1 MLAEDRAL
9 KVWQTRRI
17 ETVLM
22 KWDGIPGNLGHI
34 MPTIKVN
41 SDMWTEN
48 VFKNLQRLNGDSELE
63 PKPCHEYGIMSRHSV
78 MFGHGVMHLDL
89 RLAAALLIVYWHKEN
104 DNVLHWMKREMSN
117 LVLEFFPYGIGSNF
131 DLEKFGALIEFRNNL
146 SGICP
151 IIVFALHRFPPEGVV
166 EAEERDRSVIGLTA
180 SNKCLVLASMVD
192 SVMSEMGGASE
203 EAAIQSLLAKGGK
216 HMQGWLPGLDCIP
229 YIVVI
234 RFCLSMSCHVMS
246 CHVMSCHV
254 MMVKVWHVM

>member
-78 MFGHGVMHLDL
+78 MFGTWCHAF
-89 RLAAALLIVYWHKEN
+89 RFKA
-104 DNVLHWMKREMSN
+104 
-117 LVLEFFPYGIGSNF
+117 GSSI
-131 DLEKFGALIEFRNNL
+131 A
-146 SGICP
+146 
-151 IIVFALHRFPPEGVV
+151 
-166 EAEERDRSVIGLTA
+166 DR
-180 SNKCLVLASMVD
+180 
-192 SVMSEMGGASE
+192 
-203 EAAIQSLLAKGGK
+203 LLA
-216 HMQGWLPGLDCIP
+216 QGE
-229 YIVVI
+229 
-234 RFCLSMSCHVMS
+234 
-246 CHVMSCHV
+246 
-254 MMVKVWHVM
+254 